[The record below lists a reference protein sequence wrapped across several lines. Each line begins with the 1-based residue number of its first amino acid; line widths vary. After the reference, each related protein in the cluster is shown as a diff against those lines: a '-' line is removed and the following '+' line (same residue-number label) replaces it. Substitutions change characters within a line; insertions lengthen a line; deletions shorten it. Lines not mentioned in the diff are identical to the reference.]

1 MRPGEI
7 SETQRCYCASISKQ
21 VGEVDETRL
30 TRRLSFKFGVRH
42 RLIKASA
49 RMMAFLSERFLGRA
63 EYSSEIRAVREAL
76 DRDEA
81 VRGAG

>member
-1 MRPGEI
+1 M
-7 SETQRCYCASISKQ
+7 K
-21 VGEVDETRL
+21 
-30 TRRLSFKFGVRH
+30 
-42 RLIKASA
+42 
-49 RMMAFLSERFLGRA
+49 AFLSERFFGRA